1 MKCLLWTRSSNE
13 DIGCNCLNVFDKALV
28 QSIKAIKAKD
38 GRLMKICNKKTIIKI
53 KDGFNQSDDCVDDCV
68 DEDKIFSGILKKEF
82 LDLKDNEGQR
92 LVD

>member
-1 MKCLLWTRSSNE
+1 MQL
-13 DIGCNCLNVFDKALV
+13 LNVFDKALV

-53 KDGFNQSDDCVDDCV
+53 KDGFNQSDDCVD
-68 DEDKIFSGILKKEF
+68 EDKIFSGILKKEF

>member
-1 MKCLLWTRSSNE
+1 MQL
-13 DIGCNCLNVFDKALV
+13 LNVFDKALV

-68 DEDKIFSGILKKEF
+68 DDRVIAVQYSLKRSRTTKNRRQKRNGEE
-82 LDLKDNEGQR
+82 NVSETE
-92 LVD
+92 

>member
-1 MKCLLWTRSSNE
+1 MKGEMFTLDQIKQWRYRMQL
-13 DIGCNCLNVFDKALV
+13 LNVFDKALV

-53 KDGFNQSDDCVDDCV
+53 KDGFNQSDDCVD
-68 DEDKIFSGILKKEF
+68 EDTIFSGILKKEF

>member
-1 MKCLLWTRSSNE
+1 MQL
-13 DIGCNCLNVFDKALV
+13 LNVFDKALV

-38 GRLMKICNKKTIIKI
+38 GRLMKICSKKTIIKI
-53 KDGFNQSDDCVDDCV
+53 KDGFNQSDDCVD
-68 DEDKIFSGILKKEF
+68 EDKIFSGILKEF

>member
-1 MKCLLWTRSSNE
+1 MQL
-13 DIGCNCLNVFDKALV
+13 LNVFDKALV

-53 KDGFNQSDDCVDDCV
+53 KDGFNQSGDQVMIMLMKTKYFL
-68 DEDKIFSGILKKEF
+68 EFFKKEF